1 MDWYGLVFLGTSPET
16 NGIFPF
22 SDHGAFLGNSPVKT
36 NPLRSELY
44 RYHKAKKAFEDEQ
57 VRRNLYGRGDKHDD
71 LPIKIVIYDKFPI
84 LKMVI
89 YDEFPIAKIV
99 IYDDSARTKVDL
111 TDIKPT

>member
-1 MDWYGLVFLGTSPET
+1 M
-16 NGIFPF
+16 
-22 SDHGAFLGNSPVKT
+22 KT
-36 NPLRSELY
+36 NPLRSELC
-44 RYHKAKKAFEDEQ
+44 RYHRAKKAFEDEQ

-71 LPIKIVIYDKFPI
+71 LPITIVIYDKFPI